1 MRFSNRL
8 IVVFFTLLA
17 SATALRSAAGAQAYI
32 ILDSKTGYIL
42 AEQEGRKKLQIGS
55 LTKIATASVVLDW
68 AEQKSGDLNQMV
80 TIPQEAFAGTVEN
93 NIGFQPGDNI
103 TLRDLLYAALV
114 QSDNIAAYTLAH
126 HVGSRL
132 GSLLPG
138 EVGAKLKPADAFVAQ
153 MNALAK
159 QLKMERTRF
168 VNPHGID
175 RDVRP
180 MPFSTAEDMARLTRY
195 AMNKASFRFYV
206 SQKQRQISF
215 ARGGQQLNYM
225 LRNTNEL
232 LGRNDID
239 GVKTGRTSRAGDCLI
254 LSVNREPELL
264 KQGQMITV
272 FPRHLIVVLL
282 GSTNRFGE
290 GAALVQRGWQLYD
303 QWAASGRLADPKKV
317 L

>member
-1 MRFSNRL
+1 MHFPNRS
-8 IVVFFTLLA
+8 IAVFAAFLA
-17 SATALRSAAGAQAYI
+17 STTILRSAVAAQAYVI
-32 ILDSKTGYIL
+32 VDSKTGYIL
-42 AEQEGRKKLQIGS
+42 EAQEARKKLQVGS

-68 AEQKSGDLNQMV
+68 AEKKSGDLNQVV
-80 TIPQEAFAGTVEN
+80 TIPQQAFVGSMEN
-93 NIGFQPGDNI
+93 NIGFQPGDSI

-114 QSDNIAAYTLAH
+114 QSDNIAAYTLAN
-126 HVGSRL
+126 HVGTQL
-132 GSLLPG
+132 GSLLAG
-138 EVGAKLKPADAFVAQ
+138 EASSKLTPADAFVTQ

-195 AMNKASFRFYV
+195 AMNKPSFRFYV
-206 SQKQRQISF
+206 SQRERQISF
-215 ARGGQQLNYM
+215 DRAGRRLNYM

-232 LGRNDID
+232 LGKNGIE

-254 LSVNREPELL
+254 LAANREPELV

-290 GAALVQRGWQLYD
+290 GAGLVQRGWQLYD
-303 QWAASGRLADPKKV
+303 QWAASGRLADPKK
-317 L
+317 LL

>member
-1 MRFSNRL
+1 MRFSYRL
-8 IVVFFTLLA
+8 FAVLSTFLA
-17 SATALRSAAGAQAYI
+17 SAAILRSAVAAQAYVI
-32 ILDSKTGYIL
+32 VDSKTGYIL
-42 AEQEGRKKLQIGS
+42 EEQEPRKKLQVGS

-68 AEQKSGDLNQMV
+68 AEKKSGDLNQMV
-80 TIPQEAFAGTVEN
+80 TIPPEAFAGIVEN

-103 TLRDLLYAALV
+103 TLRDLLYAALI

-138 EVGAKLKPADAFVAQ
+138 DVSSKFTPADAFVAQ

-175 RDVRP
+175 RNVRP
-180 MPFSTAEDMARLTRY
+180 MPYSTAEDMARLTRY

-215 ARGGQQLNYM
+215 DRAGRRLNYM

-232 LGRNDID
+232 LGQSGID

-254 LSVNREPELL
+254 LSANREPELV
-264 KQGQMITV
+264 KQGEMITV
-272 FPRHLIVVLL
+272 FPRHLFVILL

-290 GAALVQRGWQLYD
+290 GAALVSRGWQLYD
-303 QWAASGRLADPKKV
+303 QWAASGRLADPKK
-317 L
+317 LL

>member
-1 MRFSNRL
+1 MRFSNRFL
-8 IVVFFTLLA
+8 AVFSTFLA
-17 SATALRSAAGAQAYI
+17 SAAIVRSAVAAQAYVI
-32 ILDSKTGYIL
+32 VDSKTGYIL
-42 AEQEGRKKLQIGS
+42 EEQEARKKLQVGS

-68 AEQKSGDLNQMV
+68 VEQKSGDLDQAV
-80 TIPQEAFAGTVEN
+80 TIPQEAFAGTMEN
-93 NIGFQPGDNI
+93 NIGFQPGDRI

-126 HVGSRL
+126 HVGSQL
-132 GSLLPG
+132 GSLLPA
-138 EVGAKLKPADAFVAQ
+138 EASSKLTAANAFVAQ

-175 RDVRP
+175 RNVRP
-180 MPFSTAEDMARLTRY
+180 MPYSTAEDMARLTRY

-206 SQKQRQISF
+206 SQKSRQISF
-215 ARGGQQLNYM
+215 DRGGQRLNYL

-232 LGRNDID
+232 LGKMDID

-254 LSVNREPELL
+254 LSANREPELL

-290 GAALVQRGWQLYD
+290 GAGLVQRGWQLYD
-303 QWAASGRLADPKKV
+303 QWAASGRVADPKK
-317 L
+317 LL